1 MPAINVARTDTFEK
15 QRLKINEIGSQIFN
29 VTAGGSDLATG
40 NLKLGN
46 GSRIAPSLSFTND
59 AQVGIYRPSGGTL
72 GLVGGAKNIIDFS
85 NEDIFSY
92 RNISFRKKVLSDANL
107 TLTSSGLNYDF
118 GTYNNISVVGGSGD
132 LGTLDIEVVAYSGT
146 ITNTGQ
152 NYNPGSF
159 SNVSLAGGNGTNA
172 TVDFT
177 VDAIDGSI
185 TSNGSQYAPGQYQNV
200 NLQNG
205 TGSSAT
211 ANITITGEETIS
223 GSISNAG
230 SLYANNIYNGVA
242 IRNDATAVYVLSSV
256 ANPGSPPP
264 NNVYQINGI
273 TQQALT
279 LIKGNTYRFDISD
292 SSLSTHPLQFL
303 TAGGAALDFQSYVVN
318 KVGTEGTA
326 ESFID
331 LIISPNAPSEA
342 LKYDCQNHPNMGAT
356 MTVGTG
362 SAGVSGSGMTANFEV
377 VGGAI
382 QNFAIASQGNG
393 YKVNDS
399 LTVAAFDLGGTG
411 SGFLY
416 NINSI
421 TYTGTVTDVSI
432 ISSGQNYVLGDV
444 LTANDS
450 DLGNGGGS
458 GFEYTVNTSPG
469 IIKDLTFVDRGTNY
483 QTNDVLTLQTGLSG
497 ITGDFI
503 VPITGVSATTDGST
517 TVTVASTVGIYSG
530 MVITVSAGPGDL
542 APNTTVD
549 TILNSTSFT
558 VSQNSVA
565 SGSLT
570 LDFATSGSSDE
581 VIVSS
586 IAGIS
591 VGDIPTVSSG
601 VGVLPAN
608 TTITNINELGSSIT
622 LSNTPTSGGP
632 VTLTISPAYGVGTT
646 PFAYQILNLGAV
658 STVSVN
664 NPGNGYNQ
672 GDLLSVSPTDLIQ
685 PTTYSVK
692 SPTVQTLTFSG
703 SVSTSLL
710 SVGDILDYDD
720 GTFVSSF
727 EIINITASGPNISD
741 VTVIGETL
749 QPSNILVKQGTS
761 SPQLTINT
769 VSNGFRFLIDTGG
782 GFTLTPDLTLYVG
795 NTYAFDLS
803 DSTNSSHSFAF
814 SKFRDGIHSPSKI
827 ENISTS
833 LVSGSRVITVAS
845 TTGILAGMELEKIS
859 GDGEFLIGTVVESV
873 DSGTQITLSQN
884 PTSAGAII
892 LTFAGTEYTDGVV
905 RTSNLLTLK
914 ITEGTPSPLYYFCN
928 NSGATHTNMGGEDNT
943 EAEITIDPN
952 NPKTFGSGFQLSV
965 DNSSSTDTVKI
976 DILSGIINTNDIVSS
991 TGTIQTI
998 NSTTLTTNTA
1008 GVDTLTVSNIASAS
1022 SLNVTAV
1029 TEFSQNVLVGSNLEI
1044 TATNGNI
1051 TTNGTLRSN
1060 ASVNVSG
1067 KLAINNSTISSIGT
1081 NDLILSPAGGK
1092 LVKVDTTTS
1101 LLIPVGT
1108 SLERPTFTT
1117 GEGDGAIRFNT
1128 VSGQYEGY
1136 NATTQSWSS
1145 LGGVRDIDGNTYILA
1160 ELTAGSNDN
1169 ILYFYNDNN
1178 NTLQLTTNQLRFESV
1193 KELASPRLG
1202 IPAYTEWTANTPV
1215 TTGQY
1220 LKYRNNLYEVTSDG
1234 STGTSGSEPIHVSG
1248 TQNNGTAQ
1256 LNWSQIAVSP
1266 IIFNE
1271 AEEVRVGP
1279 NKDCPLIVNSE
1290 IKISSNEISS
1300 LVENLVFKPNS
1311 GKQTIVDSNTH
1322 FRIPAGDNN
1331 AKNLAPAGPGSI
1343 RFNTEILQ
1351 FEGYSGNNWSSLGGV
1366 RDVDGN
1372 TYIIPETAPAAN
1384 ENILYFYNNN
1394 VNTLQLSVS
1403 SLDFTN
1409 IDTITTGGNSLEL
1422 SAEIVTL
1429 NAGDTT
1435 VDNTSADRT
1444 FISSTKQYL
1453 DFGLSS
1459 GLNVDPIL
1467 RLDDQGDVFLNTTF
1481 GSGSFNGVKV
1491 LDGAL
1496 KEFELADYKIS
1507 TATFALIKGGSES
1520 SSVILYP
1527 SGSSK
1532 GCKITVVSKSASG
1545 KRSMTEYSVIDNG
1558 TDIFHNEYASL
1569 NTSADQ
1575 YTSVFDLTAAT
1586 EPRITLSLSDDHDT
1600 GDIVNF
1606 TVLIQEIK

>member
-1 MPAINVARTDTFEK
+1 
-15 QRLKINEIGSQIFN
+15 
-29 VTAGGSDLATG
+29 
-40 NLKLGN
+40 
-46 GSRIAPSLSFTND
+46 
-59 AQVGIYRPSGGTL
+59 
-72 GLVGGAKNIIDFS
+72 
-85 NEDIFSY
+85 
-92 RNISFRKKVLSDANL
+92 
-107 TLTSSGLNYDF
+107 
-118 GTYNNISVVGGSGD
+118 
-132 LGTLDIEVVAYSGT
+132 
-146 ITNTGQ
+146 
-152 NYNPGSF
+152 
-159 SNVSLAGGNGTNA
+159 
-172 TVDFT
+172 
-177 VDAIDGSI
+177 
-185 TSNGSQYAPGQYQNV
+185 
-200 NLQNG
+200 
-205 TGSSAT
+205 
-211 ANITITGEETIS
+211 
-223 GSISNAG
+223 
-230 SLYANNIYNGVA
+230 
-242 IRNDATAVYVLSSV
+242 
-256 ANPGSPPP
+256 
-264 NNVYQINGI
+264 
-273 TQQALT
+273 
-279 LIKGNTYRFDISD
+279 
-292 SSLSTHPLQFL
+292 
-303 TAGGAALDFQSYVVN
+303 
-318 KVGTEGTA
+318 
-326 ESFID
+326 
-331 LIISPNAPSEA
+331 
-342 LKYDCQNHPNMGAT
+342 MGAT

-382 QNFAIASQGNG
+382 QSFAISSQGSG
-393 YKVNDS
+393 YKINDS

-432 ISSGQNYVLGDV
+432 VSSGQNYVLGDV

-469 IIKDLTFVDRGTNY
+469 IVKDLTFIDRGTNY
-483 QTNDVLTLQTGLSG
+483 QSNDVLTLQTGLSG

-503 VPITGVSATTDGST
+503 VPITGVSATTNGST

-549 TILNSTSFT
+549 TILDATSFT

-565 SGSLT
+565 SGSAT
-570 LDFATSGSSDE
+570 LDFAVSGSSDE
-581 VIVSS
+581 VVVSS

-646 PFAYQILNLGAV
+646 QFAFQILNLGAV

-664 NPGNGYNQ
+664 NSGNGYNQ

-703 SVSTSLL
+703 SVSASLL

-727 EIINITASGPNISD
+727 EIINITTSGPNVSD

-749 QPSNILVKQGTS
+749 QPSNVLVKQGTS

-795 NTYAFDLS
+795 DTYAFDLS

-845 TTGILAGMELEKIS
+845 TTGILVGMELEKIS

-884 PTSAGAII
+884 PTTAGPII
-892 LTFAGTEYTDGVV
+892 LTFTGTEYTDGVV

-976 DILSGIINTNDIVSS
+976 DILSGKINTDDIVSS

-1008 GVDTLTVSNIASAS
+1008 GVDTLTVTNIASAS
-1022 SLNVTAV
+1022 SLNITAI
-1029 TEFSQNVLVGSNLEI
+1029 TEFNQNVLVGSNLEI

-1060 ASVNVSG
+1060 ASINVSG

-1081 NDLILSPAGGK
+1081 NDLILSPSGGK

-1108 SLERPTFTT
+1108 SLERPAFTA

-1178 NTLQLTTNQLRFESV
+1178 NTLQLTTNQLRFQSV

-1271 AEEVRVGP
+1271 AEEVRIGP

-1343 RFNTEILQ
+1343 RFNTEIQQ
-1351 FEGYSGNNWSSLGGV
+1351 FEGYSGVNWSSLGGV

-1394 VNTLQLSVS
+1394 VNTLQLSTAA
-1403 SLDFTN
+1403 LDFTN

-1507 TATFALIKGGSES
+1507 TATFALIKDGLES
-1520 SSVILYP
+1520 SSVVLYP

-1575 YTSVFDLTAAT
+1575 YTSSFDFTAST